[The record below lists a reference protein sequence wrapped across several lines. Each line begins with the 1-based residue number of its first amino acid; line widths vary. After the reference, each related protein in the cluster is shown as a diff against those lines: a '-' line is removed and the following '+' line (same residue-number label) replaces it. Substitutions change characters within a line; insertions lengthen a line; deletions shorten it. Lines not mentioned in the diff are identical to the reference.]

1 MIDLVR
7 ALRAHT
13 SYGQRFLGFAPAFL
27 VTELFYKFH
36 SFALECVAFLIT
48 WLILDWIVD
57 ATMGKPKNK
66 LVLDD
71 PAPSKT

>member
-13 SYGQRFLGFAPAFL
+13 SYGQRLLGFVPAFL
-27 VTELFYKFH
+27 FAELFYKFH
-36 SFALECVAFLIT
+36 SFALECAAFLIT

-57 ATMGKPKNK
+57 TTMGKPKNRNRRK
-66 LVLDD
+66 
-71 PAPSKT
+71 AA